1 MECLGS
7 AVSSSRQIHKPQS
20 LLTSYSETE
29 EEASKTEGR
38 EALRSSG
45 GRDWVKEL
53 LSVGGDWS
61 SLIKKSSHDAPKSRF
76 AQAFNSDDPFLAL
89 LTMDS
94 KDPISLAP
102 APSLQT
108 PQPTPQQPPQ
118 APQQPSQSALLQ
130 PLQPS
135 KSLVLG
141 MILNTQHRGD
151 FL

>member
-102 APSLQT
+102 AQSAASQQT
-108 PQPTPQQPPQ
+108 PQPTSQQQ
-118 APQQPSQSALLQ
+118 QTPQQPSQSALQ
-130 PLQPS
+130 QPS

-141 MILNTQHRGD
+141 MILNTQHKGV